1 VLCRPPSGDR
11 RRVTRN
17 ALWRLFYRATLGDH
31 HYKFLFAPG
40 PDDEAVALDCET
52 TGLDPRHDEIVA
64 VAAIRLR
71 GNRILT
77 SQRFEALVRPEDH
90 QPTEASI
97 RIHRLR
103 ERDIAHAQPMRRVLP
118 DLLDFIGG
126 RPLVGYYIDFDVR
139 MLDKYALDLIEA
151 KLPNPQIEVSALYYD
166 RKYGDAPPGT
176 ELDLR
181 FASILRDLGIPMLAE
196 HDALNDATMAAMA
209 YLALRDLKA
218 RGSRIKRGRSGQ
230 GPPPPTGG

>member
-1 VLCRPPSGDR
+1 VSRG
-11 RRVTRN
+11 
-17 ALWRLFYRATLGDH
+17 AIWRLFYRATLGDH
-31 HYKFLFAPG
+31 HYKFLFHPG
-40 PDDEAVALDCET
+40 PDDEVVALDCET

-64 VAAIRLR
+64 VAAVKLR

-77 SQRFEALVRPEDH
+77 SERFEALVRPEDH
-90 QPTEASI
+90 AISEASI
-97 RIHRLR
+97 KVHGLR
-103 ERDIAHAQPMRRVLP
+103 ERDIEHAQPMRRVLP

-151 KLPNPQIEVSALYYD
+151 KLPNPQIEVSALYFD

-181 FASILRDLGIPMLAE
+181 FDSIMVDLGLPKLPA
-196 HDALNDATMAAMA
+196 HDALNDAVMAAMA

-218 RGSRIKRGRSGQ
+218 RGVRIKRERQGR